1 MGAATEKKTI
11 NKNTVQPFFPAKEEA
26 VGLSFVDILD
36 NIFSTRVREKR
47 RKNTNESEFI

>member
-1 MGAATEKKTI
+1 MGAATKKKTS

-36 NIFSTRVREKR
+36 NIITTRIRGETEEKR
-47 RKNTNESEFI
+47 K